1 MKVLSRAADWIFCGR
16 DTDCSIN
23 HTTQH
28 EGAGVELAGAAND
41 SLLTSVEVFFMLGG
55 EVEEEED
62 MITTCNMCDKNSE
75 RKGGYY

>member
-28 EGAGVELAGAAND
+28 VGAGAELAGAAND
-41 SLLTSVEVFFMLGG
+41 SLLTSVEVFFIFGG
-55 EVEEEED
+55 VVEVEED

>member
-1 MKVLSRAADWIFCGR
+1 MKVLSQAADWIFCGR

-28 EGAGVELAGAAND
+28 VGAGTGLAGAAND
-41 SLLTSVEVFFMLGG
+41 SLLTSVEVFFIFGRVV
-55 EVEEEED
+55 EVEED